1 MADDRKNNSEQ
12 KKPKQTTRTKTVA
25 KTKPTPKKVSKG
37 TPKVASKT
45 VTKKSPS
52 TKTAVKKPTATS
64 AKKTTAKTSTPK
76 TPTKASSGSVQKTEA
91 KTKAKAKVTT
101 EKKQAAKTVDKK
113 TTAGLSKADREKEQE
128 KEKIKQ
134 VQTVQGYYKLHAFIY
149 DLTRWT
155 FLFGREKLLR
165 LLPFQ
170 ESDTLEILE
179 IGCGTG
185 KNLSALAKKFPN
197 AHLTAFEVSQDML
210 KVTRKKMKPYQNRLT
225 LIESPYSKKSRLA
238 QKYDLVL
245 FSYSLTMINPQYAE
259 LIEQAKRDL
268 KKGGVVAVVDFHDT
282 PSKLYRDYMVLNHV
296 KMEGHLLP
304 VLEENFTTET
314 KEIGKGYL
322 GVWRYLVYLGR
333 KK

>member
-1 MADDRKNNSEQ
+1 MADDRKKNSEQ
-12 KKPKQTTRTKTVA
+12 KKPKQTTIAKTVA
-25 KTKPTPKKVSKG
+25 KTKTTPK
-37 TPKVASKT
+37 TAPKVASKT
-45 VTKKSPS
+45 VTQKSPS
-52 TKTAVKKPTATS
+52 AKTTVKKPTATS

-76 TPTKASSGSVQKTEA
+76 TPTKASSGSPQ

-113 TTAGLSKADREKEQE
+113 TTAGLSKVDREKEQE